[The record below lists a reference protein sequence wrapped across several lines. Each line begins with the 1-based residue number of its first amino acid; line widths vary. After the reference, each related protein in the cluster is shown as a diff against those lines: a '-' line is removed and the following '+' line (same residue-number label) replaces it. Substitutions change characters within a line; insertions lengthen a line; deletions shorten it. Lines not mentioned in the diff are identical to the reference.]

1 VGESSFLVSISSIAQ
16 LLVVCKPPHPAGRV
30 LQVKRKSCHLHS
42 SIWAG
47 LPIALPK
54 CRRDQR
60 LLRSTS
66 RPLAGPVPLQAVAD
80 AFHSALARPG
90 RPKRDRHTSGA
101 SVWHSAARR
110 STTDFPPPFA
120 SFRSSAPL
128 LLRRKPDRSTIGPS
142 KRPRPND
149 SAIRRLRR
157 PVRRIIR
164 RRSAAKRMI
173 NLLNTSS

>member
-1 VGESSFLVSISSIAQ
+1 
-16 LLVVCKPPHPAGRV
+16 VCKSPHPTCRAV
-30 LQVKRKSCHLHS
+30 QVKRKPCQLHL
-42 SIWAG
+42 G
-47 LPIALPK
+47 LWSGLTTSLHQ

-66 RPLAGPVPLQAVAD
+66 RPLTGPVPLQAVAD
-80 AFHSALARPG
+80 TFHFAPARPG
-90 RPKRDRHTSGA
+90 RSKRNRHTSGA

-120 SFRSSAPL
+120 PFRSSAPL